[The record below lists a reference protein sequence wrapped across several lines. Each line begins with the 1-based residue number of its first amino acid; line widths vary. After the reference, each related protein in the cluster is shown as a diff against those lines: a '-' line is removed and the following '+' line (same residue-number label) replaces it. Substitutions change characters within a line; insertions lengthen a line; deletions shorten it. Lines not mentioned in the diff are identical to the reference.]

1 MLTPDSSLMRPL
13 DPATVPALLDG
24 VSLNLIRRGADGS
37 LVLSRDHWQLA
48 SLANDVFTFVA
59 EPPAPPDHEPLVI
72 ALADVE
78 TITWDRL
85 AKQEARS
92 QVRFRLKNGDLQTF
106 SGRIPDPS

>member
-1 MLTPDSSLMRPL
+1 MRPL
-13 DPATVPALLDG
+13 DPATVLILLDG

-37 LVLSRDHWQLA
+37 LVLSRDHWRLS
-48 SLANDVFTFVA
+48 SLVEDAFTFIA
-59 EPPAPPDHEPLVI
+59 EPPAPPDHDPLVI

-78 TITWDRL
+78 SITWDRL

-106 SGRIPDPS
+106 SGRIPDPA